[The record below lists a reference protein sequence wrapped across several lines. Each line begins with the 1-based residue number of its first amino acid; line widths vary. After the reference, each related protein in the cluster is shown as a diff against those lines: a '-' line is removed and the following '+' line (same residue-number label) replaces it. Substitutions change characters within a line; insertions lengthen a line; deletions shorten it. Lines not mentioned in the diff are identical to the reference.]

1 MDNYVDK
8 IKSAREKVEAEETE
22 YGSPEEQ
29 VKAIVL
35 AWLSCDR
42 YAADKVLAG
51 VKTIKGAYKAMEN
64 TARNMPRNAGNYG
77 VYMNPEQSTRAIM
90 VYYGVADAE
99 AQKQLEH
106 GLMHDILKTMNRAEE
121 EKYKPY
127 EPGGTVADTTPKMEA
142 KANPATDIPS
152 GNSFAAGLAELSLED
167 ML

>member
-8 IKSAREKVEAEETE
+8 IKAARKKVASENTE

-35 AWLSCDR
+35 AWLSCDK
-42 YAADKVLAG
+42 YAADKVLTEG
-51 VKTIKGAYKAMEN
+51 KTIEGAYKAMED
-64 TARNMPRNAGNYG
+64 TAGHMPRHGNSRG
-77 VYMNPEQSTRAIM
+77 VYMNPEQATRAIM
-90 VYYGVADAE
+90 IYYGLKNTE

-106 GLMHDILKTMNRAEE
+106 GLMYDILQTMNRAEI

-127 EPGGTVADTTPKMEA
+127 ESGSTDSESKTEPKP
-142 KANPATDIPS
+142 NPATDIPS

>member
-8 IKSAREKVEAEETE
+8 IKAAKEKAESEATE

-35 AWLSCDR
+35 AWLSCDK
-42 YAADKVLAG
+42 YAADKVLAEG
-51 VKTIKGAYKAMEN
+51 KTIKGAYKAMEK
-64 TARNMPRNAGNYG
+64 TARDMPRNAGNTG
-77 VYMNPEQSTRAIM
+77 VYMNQEQSTRAIM
-90 VYYGVADAE
+90 VYYGVPDAE

-106 GLMHDILKTMNRAEE
+106 GLMYDIMQTMNRAEE

-127 EPGGTVADTTPKMEA
+127 EPGGGVVESTPKMEA
-142 KANPATDIPS
+142 KPNPATDIPS

>member
-8 IKSAREKVEAEETE
+8 IKIARKKVESESTE

-35 AWLSCDR
+35 AWLSCDK
-42 YAADKVLAG
+42 YAADKVLTEG
-51 VKTIKGAYKAMEN
+51 KTIEGAYKAMED
-64 TARNMPRNAGNYG
+64 TAGHMPRHGGSKG

-90 VYYGVADAE
+90 IYYGVKNTE

-106 GLMHDILKTMNRAEE
+106 GLMYGILQTVNRAEM

-127 EPGGTVADTTPKMEA
+127 ELDSAPTSKTELKP
-142 KANPATDIPS
+142 NPAADIPS

>member
-8 IKSAREKVEAEETE
+8 IKAAREKAESEATG

-35 AWLSCDR
+35 AWLSCDK
-42 YAADKVLAG
+42 YAAEKVLAEG
-51 VKTIKGAYKAMEN
+51 KTIRGAYKAMET
-64 TARNMPRNAGNYG
+64 TARNMPRSGTG

-90 VYYGVADAE
+90 VYYGVPDAE

-106 GLMHDILKTMNRAEE
+106 GLMYEIMQTMNRAEE

-127 EPGGTVADTTPKMEA
+127 ESGGGVVESAPKMEE
-142 KANPATDIPS
+142 KPNPATDIPS

>member
-8 IKSAREKVEAEETE
+8 IKAAKEKAESEATE

-29 VKAIVL
+29 IKAIVL
-35 AWLSCDR
+35 AWLSCDK
-42 YAADKVLAG
+42 YAADKVLAEG
-51 VKTIKGAYKAMEN
+51 KTIRGAYKAMET
-64 TARNMPRNAGNYG
+64 TARNMPRSGTG
-77 VYMNPEQSTRAIM
+77 VYMNPEQSTRAIIA
-90 VYYGVADAE
+90 YYGVADAE

-106 GLMHDILKTMNRAEE
+106 GLMYEILQTMSRAEE

-127 EPGGTVADTTPKMEA
+127 EPGGGVVESTPKMEA
-142 KANPATDIPS
+142 KPNPATDIPS